1 MLTSRLGKLRHGGH
15 WGSPCRTGAGAR
27 SNTWGCTIASVAG
40 SKPSPCTTTA
50 RMASHRFYHVQ
61 VVSPGQILFKLP
73 LAGAVRVGPGL
84 QVEGDCLI
92 TTKSGIL
99 RKTKAGKFWVE
110 GRSKRWR

>member
-1 MLTSRLGKLRHGGH
+1 MADIGEAPVGQVQVPDQTQGLHTCSMLLYERPAQLHHQVPLSACAVNHRLYL
-15 WGSPCRTGAGAR
+15 
-27 SNTWGCTIASVAG
+27 
-40 SKPSPCTTTA
+40 
-50 RMASHRFYHVQ
+50 VQ

-110 GRSKRWR
+110 GRSKR

>member
-1 MLTSRLGKLRHGGH
+1 MADIGEAPVGQVQVPDQTHVATQVLKLLY
-15 WGSPCRTGAGAR
+15 
-27 SNTWGCTIASVAG
+27 ASSAA
-40 SKPSPCTTTA
+40 SAWTTTA
-50 RMASHRFYHVQ
+50 YMARHRLFHVQ

-73 LAGAVRVGPGL
+73 LAGAVHVGPGL

-110 GRSKRWR
+110 GRSKR

>member
-1 MLTSRLGKLRHGGH
+1 
-15 WGSPCRTGAGAR
+15 
-27 SNTWGCTIASVAG
+27 
-40 SKPSPCTTTA
+40 
-50 RMASHRFYHVQ
+50 MASHRFYHVQ